1 MVRINSNIFSL
12 MENLSKVLQKIS
24 NMNIDNTI
32 NHLQQMICE
41 DQTVS
46 YYSIIENNHTIYIS
60 VFEFIIIFI

>member
-32 NHLQQMICE
+32 NHLQQMLCE

-46 YYSIIENNHTIYIS
+46 YCSIYYRE
-60 VFEFIIIFI
+60 

>member
-1 MVRINSNIFSL
+1 

-32 NHLQQMICE
+32 NHLQQMLCE

-46 YYSIIENNHTIYIS
+46 YCSIIENNHTIYIS
-60 VFEFIIIFI
+60 LFIFTINIII